1 MGISK
6 QIAFINTKNKKMK
19 FIYHYLIVIIL
30 SCASCKNEAPP
41 SDPIPEHE
49 TFKIASNQVGEERVI
64 NVWTPSNY
72 KTSTDSLPVMYMADG
87 GIIDEDFPHIANT
100 LSELIIAKKIPP
112 MILVGIANTQ
122 RRRDLSG
129 PTEIEKDKE
138 VAPVVGGSEKFR
150 AFIKEELFPEIS
162 KRYRTTSEKSI
173 IGESL
178 SGLFVVESFFLTPEM
193 FDNYIAFD
201 PSLWWNNHYLVR
213 TAKEHLAI
221 FPKTEK
227 RIWFAGSSAEDIS
240 QYTNSLAEILKTENL
255 PNINWIYSPEPKEKH
270 NTIFR
275 ATKEKAI
282 IWTFNKAK

>member
-1 MGISK
+1 
-6 QIAFINTKNKKMK
+6 MK
-19 FIYHYLIVIIL
+19 LIYCSLLLIL
-30 SCASCKNEAPP
+30 STLTSCSNAKQPN
-41 SDPIPEHE
+41 DPIPTHDEFTIE
-49 TFKIASNQVGEERVI
+49 SKQVGELRNI
-64 NVWTPSNY
+64 NIWTPPEY
-72 KTSTDSLPVMYMADG
+72 KTRKDSLPVMYMADG

-100 LSELIIAKKIPP
+100 LAELIKANKIPP

-129 PTEIEKDKE
+129 PTEIAKDKE
-138 VAPVVGGSEKFR
+138 IAPIVGGSEKFR

-178 SGLFVVESFFLTPEM
+178 SGLFVVETFFLTPDM

-201 PSLWWNNHYLVR
+201 PSIWWNNHYLVR
-213 TAKEHLAI
+213 TAKEHLAT

-240 QYTNSLAEILKTENL
+240 QYTNSLAEILKTENQL
-255 PNINWIYSPEPKEKH
+255 NIKWKYSPEPKEKH

-282 IWTFNKAK
+282 IWTLNKTE